1 MRFGRLLLAAFLFAA
16 TAQAAPVTPQPKV
29 HVVHDGQRLGS
40 IAKRYNVSVEAL
52 CAANGIS
59 RTEKIRPGQ
68 KLVIPGPDD
77 KDGSQTRKTVAGSS
91 STESRSRASG
101 KASTTERDQDSS
113 RKDALP
119 AAERVHRVESGQ
131 RLESIAKRY
140 SVSVDAICEVN
151 RLRKTDTLKLGQTL
165 VIPPSDTPVA
175 VKLGVPKEARAKR
188 NGRRGYVELYTYTAR
203 WRGQVTDSKGRVL
216 GAAITGIS
224 RLLGVTGTKPRLDP
238 RLIRLLAEVSDQ
250 FGGRPIRIVSGYR
263 TNSYYDDSRHRLS
276 RAVDFSIP
284 GVSNESVRD
293 YLRRFERVGVGYYP
307 NSSFVH
313 LDVRETAAYW
323 VDYAGPG
330 EAPRTKPRVRSSV
343 AQADA
348 DEHDHDHDDQAEAK
362 QAAAEREPGDA
373 TGGAATKE
381 AEVAPKSDVETAPTK
396 PASFTSPPQML

>member
-1 MRFGRLLLAAFLFAA
+1 MRFGRLLIAAFLLAV
-16 TAQAAPVTPQPKV
+16 TPLQAAPAPPKPRV

-40 IAKRYNVSVEAL
+40 IAKRYNVTVDAL
-52 CAANGIS
+52 CTANGIS
-59 RTEKIRPGQ
+59 RTDTIRPGQ
-68 KLVIPGPDD
+68 KLVIPVPGD
-77 KDGSQTRKTVAGSS
+77 KDGSQTRRAAAPGAA
-91 STESRSRASG
+91 ESRSRAGGG
-101 KASTTERDQDSS
+101 KSSTTERASDSS

-131 RLESIAKRY
+131 RLGSIAKRY
-140 SVSVDAICEVN
+140 NVTLEALCEAN
-151 RLRKTDTLKLGQTL
+151 RLRKTDTLKPGQTL
-165 VIPPSDTPVA
+165 VIPPSDTPVS
-175 VKLGVPKEARAKR
+175 VKLGVPAEARAKR
-188 NGRRGYVELYTYTAR
+188 SGRRGYVELYTYTAR

-224 RLLGVTGTKPRLDP
+224 RLLGATGNKPRLDP

-284 GVSNESVRD
+284 GVSNETIRD

-313 LDVRETAAYW
+313 LDVRDTSAYW

-330 EAPRTKPRVRSSV
+330 EAPRTKPRSSSAV
-343 AQADA
+343 AEASD
-348 DEHDHDHDDQAEAK
+348 HDHDHDDAP
-362 QAAAEREPGDA
+362 QAAREREAD
-373 TGGAATKE
+373 GAAAAKE
-381 AEVAPKSDVETAPTK
+381 SDVAPSKDSDPAPTK
-396 PASFTSPPQML
+396 PASYTSPPQLL